1 MKSADQVWIPA
12 KNVLV
17 TWKIQL
23 RSRSGRREKE
33 MEKQLVDIIVA
44 QTEVMTQMV
53 KAMEGITGVVGQ
65 IIGVESETVKQLENV
80 IDRIKMIEGV
90 IDEDEDL

>member
-1 MKSADQVWIPA
+1 
-12 KNVLV
+12 
-17 TWKIQL
+17 
-23 RSRSGRREKE
+23 

-65 IIGVESETVKQLENV
+65 IIGVESESVKQLEKV

-90 IDEDEDL
+90 INEDEDL

>member
-1 MKSADQVWIPA
+1 
-12 KNVLV
+12 
-17 TWKIQL
+17 
-23 RSRSGRREKE
+23 

-44 QTEVMTQMV
+44 QTEVMSQMV

>member
-53 KAMEGITGVVGQ
+53 KAMEGISGVIGQ
-65 IIGVESETVKQLENV
+65 IIGVEAESVKQMESV
-80 IDRIKMIEGV
+80 VDRIRMIEGV
-90 IDEDEDL
+90 LEDNEDI

>member
-1 MKSADQVWIPA
+1 MGQVWIPA
-12 KNVLV
+12 KNAIV
-17 TWKIQL
+17 TVKTQL
-23 RSRSGRREKE
+23 RSRSGRREKK

-65 IIGVESETVKQLENV
+65 IIGVESESVKQLEKV

-90 IDEDEDL
+90 INEDEDL

>member
-1 MKSADQVWIPA
+1 
-12 KNVLV
+12 
-17 TWKIQL
+17 
-23 RSRSGRREKE
+23 

>member
-1 MKSADQVWIPA
+1 MKSADLIWIPA
-12 KNVLV
+12 KDVLV
-17 TWKIQL
+17 TWKVQL
-23 RSRSGRREKE
+23 RSRSGRREKK

-44 QTEVMTQMV
+44 QTEVMSQMV

>member
-1 MKSADQVWIPA
+1 MKSADLIWIPA
-12 KNVLV
+12 KDVLV
-17 TWKIQL
+17 TWKVQL
-23 RSRSGRREKE
+23 RSRSGRREKK

>member
-23 RSRSGRREKE
+23 RSRSGRREKK

-65 IIGVESETVKQLENV
+65 IIGVESESVKQLEKV

-90 IDEDEDL
+90 INEDEDL